1 MPLVGSRCCHGAR
14 IDMVVT
20 SHNAALPGVAGPR
33 CAGLRRQPGAGDQ
46 RAMKWPRA
54 LVWLGHEF
62 LEMLPAVIFFAVG
75 FNVIVLTTNL
85 ILSEYALRAG
95 NFLLAITGALV
106 VGKAALVANATPF
119 LRRYDT
125 VPLAWSIL
133 YKAVVYCVFVFLAR
147 LIEAG
152 LENWFAGGSLTEA
165 LAKFSWHRFL
175 AIQIWLFV
183 LFLIYVTFS
192 ELSLLVGEG
201 ELRRMLFN
209 HRSAELTRGRRE
221 RTQTLVQLSRLT
233 ASHTPE
239 ELAGASQAH
248 AELLQLLRGLAKG

>member
-1 MPLVGSRCCHGAR
+1 
-14 IDMVVT
+14 
-20 SHNAALPGVAGPR
+20 
-33 CAGLRRQPGAGDQ
+33 
-46 RAMKWPRA
+46 MKWPRA
-54 LVWLGHEF
+54 LIWLGHEF

-106 VGKAALVANATPF
+106 VGKAVLVANATPF

-133 YKAVVYCVFVFLAR
+133 YKAVMYCVFVFLAR

-152 LENWFAGGSLTEA
+152 LEDWFAGRSLAEA

-248 AELLQLLRGLAKG
+248 AELLQWHCHVNFRQAA

>member
-1 MPLVGSRCCHGAR
+1 
-14 IDMVVT
+14 
-20 SHNAALPGVAGPR
+20 
-33 CAGLRRQPGAGDQ
+33 
-46 RAMKWPRA
+46 MKWPRA

-85 ILSEYALRAG
+85 ILSEYALRFG
-95 NFLLAITGALV
+95 NFLVAITAAMV
-106 VGKAALVANATPF
+106 VGKAVLVANATPF

-147 LIEAG
+147 VIEAG
-152 LENWFAGGSLTEA
+152 VENWFAGTSL
-165 LAKFSWHRFL
+165 LATFSWHRFL

-201 ELRRMLFN
+201 ELRRTLFN

-221 RTQTLVQLSRLT
+221 RTQTLVHLSRLT

-239 ELAGASQAH
+239 ELGDRASQAH
-248 AELLQLLRGLAKG
+248 VELLQLLRGLTKG

>member
-1 MPLVGSRCCHGAR
+1 
-14 IDMVVT
+14 
-20 SHNAALPGVAGPR
+20 
-33 CAGLRRQPGAGDQ
+33 
-46 RAMKWPRA
+46 MKWPRA

-62 LEMLPAVIFFAVG
+62 LEMLPAVVFFAVG
-75 FNVIVLTTNL
+75 FTVIVLTTNL
-85 ILSEYALRAG
+85 FLSSYSSSVG
-95 NFLLAITGALV
+95 NFLVAITMALV
-106 VGKAALVANATPF
+106 VGKAVLVANATPF

-125 VPLAWSIL
+125 RPLVWSIL

-147 LIEAG
+147 VIEVV
-152 LENWFAGGSLTEA
+152 LENWFHGRPFSATIA
-165 LAKFSWHRFL
+165 TFSWDRFF

-192 ELSLLVGEG
+192 EMTQLFGEG
-201 ELRRMLFN
+201 ELRRILFN

-239 ELAGASQAH
+239 ELAGVSPAH

>member
-1 MPLVGSRCCHGAR
+1 
-14 IDMVVT
+14 
-20 SHNAALPGVAGPR
+20 
-33 CAGLRRQPGAGDQ
+33 
-46 RAMKWPRA
+46 MKWPRA

-95 NFLLAITGALV
+95 NFLVAIVGALV
-106 VGKAALVANATPF
+106 VGKAVLVANATPF

-147 LIEAG
+147 LIEAS
-152 LENWFAGGSLTEA
+152 LEDWFAGRRLSET
-165 LAKFSWHRFL
+165 LAMFSWHRFL

-192 ELSLLVGEG
+192 ELSQLVGEG
-201 ELRRMLFN
+201 ELRHMLFN
-209 HRSAELTRGRRE
+209 YRSAELIRGRRE
-221 RTQTLVQLSRLT
+221 RTQALMQLSRLT

-239 ELAGASQAH
+239 ELGDRASQAH
-248 AELLQLLRGLAKG
+248 GELLQLLSGLAMG